1 MNTFTFDEQE
11 SNKFTFTP
19 STKLTPEVLL
29 AISHNVDLTFVE
41 VIGLSN
47 YSLSEL
53 IFECESNHYQLIDF
67 SALRSALYNQ
77 YTYFRG
83 GYYFEYEYRCYIEQ
97 RDIYDN
103 TRYEDDANTLKGD
116 SALYSWSEYRYND
129 DLKLISYSHDQSV
142 STSTYDNGNRYGY
155 SFDDNGNFTGYF
167 IDDWHEITFKPSK
180 DKNVLCS
187 VYEDDKLILEIRLR
201 NPK

>member
-1 MNTFTFDEQE
+1 MNTYTFDEQE

-53 IFECESNHYQLIDF
+53 IFECESNHYQLFDF
-67 SALRSALYNQ
+67 SALKRALYNQ
-77 YTYFRG
+77 YTYFRRK
-83 GYYFEYEYRCYIEQ
+83 YYLEYEYHCCVEQ
-97 RDIYDN
+97 RYITDNHIY
-103 TRYEDDANTLKGD
+103 E
-116 SALYSWSEYRYND
+116 EYATTTKNMEGLHGWLEFRYND
-129 DLKLISYSHDQSV
+129 ELKLIAYSES
-142 STSTYDNGNRYGY
+142 SGYNRTYDNGNRDGY